1 MPQDWRNDARSD
13 QKQHRDECSADPDRF
28 QGVHE
33 AFVQVVG
40 VHEEHHQRNDDQV
53 LNQRNTDHGA
63 SGERH
68 HTVVHGQA
76 LEHDCG
82 TGGNE
87 CGAGEQ
93 CRVAGNTEKAFQNAE
108 NTQERG
114 ENLNDRTPD
123 RQLPDGADVVKR
135 ELKPHG
141 EKKQRHADIGEPLQL
156 ILVDDD
162 PVCPAVDEADRDSGE
177 DISEQERLS
186 EAFCDPASDQPSDQD
201 CQKCRYDAHL
211 LFCRLQ

>member
-1 MPQDWRNDARSD
+1 M
-13 QKQHRDECSADPDRF
+13 
-28 QGVHE
+28 QGSR
-33 AFVQVVG
+33 QY
-40 VHEEHHQRNDDQV
+40 R
-53 LNQRNTDHGA
+53 
-63 SGERH
+63 
-68 HTVVHGQA
+68 
-76 LEHDCG
+76 
-82 TGGNE
+82 
-87 CGAGEQ
+87 
-93 CRVAGNTEKAFQNAE
+93 KAFQNAE

-177 DISEQERLS
+177 DISEPRRGCPRRFAIPPPISPPIRIARSAVTMLICYGVFISAVCNKTTGGSSCFSSHGDSAGEIAAVDGRKLERVAGFCS
-186 EAFCDPASDQPSDQD
+186 EKHSE
-201 CQKCRYDAHL
+201 
-211 LFCRLQ
+211 